1 MHERKVIPLD
11 GAEPRRAARQP
22 HAATVVGRLREQARG
37 QLRELARNMFDN
49 VDDALFDLAEK
60 AESNA
65 QQSAYFDA
73 MRAVRLARAEMERR
87 FLDAVAAGFDLLLTG
102 APRPSADPQEPALSL
117 VDEEEVEESVAI
129 AGMVDK
135 AEARYRGELHALR
148 ERFQALMGRRRVEP
162 DEMPL
167 APRRLC
173 EAFREASESMDVEL
187 RVRLIV
193 LKLFDRFV
201 VSELGTLYQEA
212 NRMLVAAGVL
222 PELRVRARSYPS
234 ARGTRARVA
243 PTSAQPGPSV
253 ELPAGVGE
261 GAAADAAL
269 FETLLALIGRNK
281 EGTVPAGGSYWGTS
295 EVVGALDALQRS
307 AGAAVEGDVKEVL
320 VEQIR
325 RIHPASAA
333 AAINRVDDDVI
344 DMIGMLFDFI
354 LDDRNLPEPMK
365 ALIGRL
371 QIPILKVAILDKGFF
386 AHKGHPARRLLNT
399 LAQAAL
405 GWDERA
411 DRGPGSLYA
420 KIEETVNRVLTEFG
434 EDVSLFETLLED
446 FEAYLE
452 AEERHF
458 ALVEE
463 RIRQASE
470 GRERL
475 EIARAHAAE
484 AIAEAIAG
492 RPLPPVARRLLEGP
506 WHNVLVMIAL
516 REGEG
521 SERWLQAV
529 EVAQRLAWSVQ
540 PGSAADRAAYARAV
554 APLVEE
560 LRAGFALVSLH
571 EDEAQ
576 AYLAELEACHIAVLR
591 GRPLPGTEEAAAP
604 AREGE
609 GSQGGQAPREPR
621 LAVPEIPP
629 EEAPAESAPRAEELP
644 EERLG
649 EDGIVEEIVLAA
661 EDAGGLPDPAAR
673 DEHVERL
680 ERVEVGTWFELPDE
694 EGGRVRAKLSWRSPV
709 TDRMVFVNRKG
720 AKVAEKTL
728 HGLAAELR
736 RGDARILE
744 DVPLFDRAMNAAVE
758 ALKRHLTA

>member
-11 GAEPRRAARQP
+11 SAEARRAERHP
-22 HAATVVGRLREQARG
+22 HAGTLVSRLRDQARE
-37 QLRELARNMFDN
+37 QLRELLRDMFDN

-73 MRAVRLARAEMERR
+73 MRAVRLARAEMEQR
-87 FLDAVAAGFDLLLTG
+87 FLQAVASGFDLALTA
-102 APRPSADPQEPALSL
+102 APRPAAAPSAAEGLSL
-117 VDEEEVEESVAI
+117 VDEEEMEESVAI

-135 AEARYRGELHALR
+135 AEARHRGELHALH
-148 ERFQALMGRRRVEP
+148 ERFQALLGRRRLAR

-173 EAFREASESMDVEL
+173 EAFGEATEAMDVEL

-201 VSELGTLYQEA
+201 ISELGPVYAAA
-212 NRMLVAAGVL
+212 NRTLASAGVL
-222 PELRVRARSYPS
+222 PDLKVRARTYPA
-234 ARGTRARVA
+234 ARGAQRRIA
-243 PTSAQPGPSV
+243 PPAAGPAV
-253 ELPAGVGE
+253 ELDTGGVSD
-261 GAAADAAL
+261 GATADAAL

-281 EGTVPAGGSYWGTS
+281 APATSGGAGTCWGST
-295 EVVGALDALQRS
+295 EVASALDALQR
-307 AGAAVEGDVKEVL
+307 AADEALAASGGDIKAALIER
-320 VEQIR
+320 IR
-325 RIHPASAA
+325 EIAPRSGA

-386 AHKGHPARRLLNT
+386 SHKAHPARRLLNA

-405 GWDERA
+405 GWDEA
-411 DRGPGSLYA
+411 SDRGPGSLYA
-420 KIEETVNRVLTEFG
+420 KIEEIVERVLTEFG
-434 EDVSLFETLLED
+434 TDIALFESLLAD

-452 AEERHF
+452 EEARHF
-458 ALVEE
+458 ALLEE
-463 RIRQASE
+463 RTRQASE

-475 EIARAHAAE
+475 EIARARAAE
-484 AIAEAIAG
+484 AIEAAIAG
-492 RPLPPVARRLLEGP
+492 QPLPPVARRLLEGP
-506 WHNVLVMIAL
+506 WRNVLVMIAL

-521 SERWLQAV
+521 SERWLQAM
-529 EVAQRLAWSVQ
+529 EVAERLVWSLQ
-540 PGSAADRAAYARAV
+540 PGSASDRAAYARAV
-554 APLVEE
+554 QPLVDE
-560 LRAGFALVSLH
+560 LRAGFALISLH
-571 EDEAQ
+571 EDEAR
-576 AYLAELEACHIAVLR
+576 AWFDGLEACHIAVLR
-591 GRPLPGTEEAAAP
+591 GHPLPGMEPAAP
-604 AREGE
+604 GAD
-609 GSQGGQAPREPR
+609 PEPAEASVKR
-621 LAVPEIPP
+621 LSVPEIPD
-629 EEAPAESAPRAEELP
+629 EAVTGTEAPVAEPLP
-644 EERLG
+644 EERQG
-649 EDGIVEEIVLAA
+649 EDGIVEEIVLEA
-661 EDAGGLPDPAAR
+661 EPPAGGLPDPGAR

-680 ERVEVGTWFELPDE
+680 ESVPTGTWFELLDE
-694 EGGRVRAKLSWRSPV
+694 AGERVRAKLSWRSPV

>member
-37 QLRELARNMFDN
+37 QLRELVRGMFDS

-87 FLDAVAAGFDLLLTG
+87 FLDAVATGFDLLLTG
-102 APRPSADPQEPALSL
+102 APRTPAAAQEGSLSL

-148 ERFQALMGRRRVEP
+148 ERFQALLGRRRVDP

-212 NRMLVAAGVL
+212 NRLLVAAGVL
-222 PELRVRARSYPS
+222 PDLRVRARTYP
-234 ARGTRARVA
+234 ATRGRVA
-243 PTSAQPGPSV
+243 PTSARPGPSV
-253 ELPAGVGE
+253 ELPAEVGE
-261 GAAADAAL
+261 GTASDAAL
-269 FETLLALIGRNK
+269 FETLLALIGRRK
-281 EGTVPAGGSYWGTS
+281 EGAVPAGGSYWGTT

-307 AGAAVEGDVKEVL
+307 AEAAVEGDVKEAL

-325 RIHPASAA
+325 RIHPASGA

-386 AHKGHPARRLLNT
+386 SQKGHPARRLLNT

-434 EDVSLFETLLED
+434 EDVGLFETLLED

-475 EIARAHAAE
+475 EIARARAAE

-529 EVAQRLAWSVQ
+529 EVAQRLVWSVQ

-554 APLVEE
+554 APLVGE
-560 LRAGFALVSLH
+560 LRAGFSLVSLH

-591 GRPLPGTEEAAAP
+591 GRPLPGTEEAAAR
-604 AREGE
+604 ASEEKG
-609 GSQGGQAPREPR
+609 GQDGQAPQEPR

-629 EEAPAESAPRAEELP
+629 EEETAETAPRAEALP

-661 EDAGGLPDPAAR
+661 EGAAGLPDPAAR

-720 AKVAEKTL
+720 AKVAERTL

-744 DVPLFDRAMNAAVE
+744 DVPLLDRAMNAAVE